1 MTRLLHPDIEELWD
15 SFFPKLGWI
24 PAHWPDTISQLKKL
38 LSPTIIDLIRV
49 RTIDLDAL
57 LVGLVHQSLNRREF
71 IKKLSSTT
79 SDDDKRT
86 YLKRDDVGAGRDW
99 LVEQAM

>member
-15 SFFPKLGWI
+15 SFFPKLGWN
-24 PAHWPDTISQLKKL
+24 PAHWPDTISQLKNL

-49 RTIDLDAL
+49 RTIDLYAL
-57 LVGLVHQSLNRREF
+57 LVGLVNQSLKRREF
-71 IKKLSSTT
+71 MEKLSLSSETE
-79 SDDDKRT
+79 KKT
-86 YLKRDDVGAGRDW
+86 YLDGIKEGKDW